1 MVTVAP
7 WNRLVL
13 FYLPFFLI
21 GKMVSESKQ
30 MEETDWVQ
38 PEVGTSTCNI
48 SQRVWSVT
56 DKILCVVCVKTTG
69 LHCKIP

>member
-1 MVTVAP
+1 MEQIGSI
-7 WNRLVL
+7 L
-13 FYLPFFLI
+13 FTIFLM

-38 PEVGTSTCNI
+38 PQVGTSTCNI

-56 DKILCVVCVKTTG
+56 DKILWVVCVKTTG